1 MLFVVMI
8 IIGGLTYTL
17 VLNLEHVAQST
28 YAYYKRLRN
37 QVIKPM
43 KEDTAETWKD
53 RAKKYEAFQF
63 LPTDAK
69 LSEWWVL
76 WYIILWSFRA
86 LIRKTSLV
94 RTEAQNPLRWLRHKP
109 KHLDN
114 ASPPVN
120 DASDTEDDDW
130 METYPKDP
138 NEVEISI
145 STSPNPIHE
154 KISTPT
160 EKATTLIESPS
171 APAEGGEATSSHTSQ
186 NNKRNSWW
194 LSFRSI
200 FTKSTQNGGDIE
212 GERV

>member
-1 MLFVVMI
+1 MLFVVMV
-8 IIGGLTYTL
+8 IIGGVTYTL

-37 QVIKPM
+37 QVVKPM
-43 KEDTAETWKD
+43 KEDTAKVWKD
-53 RAKKYEAFQF
+53 RAKEYEAFQF

-76 WYIILWSFRA
+76 WYIILWSFKA
-86 LIRKTSLV
+86 L
-94 RTEAQNPLRWLRHKP
+94 NPLRWLRHKP
-109 KHLDN
+109 EPWSD

-120 DASDTEDDDW
+120 DASDTENDDW
-130 METYPKDP
+130 MKTFPKNP
-138 NEVEISI
+138 NETEIPI
-145 STSPNPIHE
+145 SASPNPIHE
-154 KISTPT
+154 KISAPT

-171 APAEGGEATSSHTSQ
+171 APAEGGEATSSHISEH
-186 NNKRNSWW
+186 NKRNSGW

-200 FTKSTQNGGDIE
+200 FTKSKQNGGGID